1 MLPVSQQR
9 WEARADRKTHKNEK
23 QRVIARATEGK
34 SGAGG
39 GEGRGE
45 GRVTGEAAAALGTQK
60 R

>member
-1 MLPVSQQR
+1 MSQQR

-45 GRVTGEAAAALGTQK
+45 GRVTGEVAAALGTQK